1 MDRQID
7 IIIIGGGLAGLTS
20 AIHLSKAGKAVLLI
34 EKNAY
39 PHHKVCG
46 EYLSKEVIPYLKW
59 LDADPYTLQ
68 PIEISTL
75 QVSTENGR
83 SCNIKLPLGGLGISR
98 YILDDYLYR
107 KAIAA
112 GCVMVQDTVRDVSF
126 AGDKHL
132 VRTSTGEYEAQ
143 LVLGAYGK
151 RSSLDHKL
159 TRAFIR
165 ERSPWLA
172 VKAHYKTDFP
182 TGQVSLHNFR
192 GGYCGVSRVE
202 NGLTN
207 ICYLVDYDNF
217 KSHKVIH
224 RFQEAVLFRN
234 KHLRDVF
241 ENAELSFDSQL
252 TISQICFGNK
262 ELVHEHILMIG
273 DTAGLIHPL
282 CGNGMGMAIHSA
294 QICSDLVLQ
303 FLSGRIQSREVLENS
318 YRRQWKS
325 NFKNRI
331 RMGKILSAIM
341 NKEALAN
348 TVMSGLV
355 RFPQLL
361 SPVIRMTHGS
371 PLTIQ
376 QYG

>member
-7 IIIIGGGLAGLTS
+7 VIIIGGGLAGLTS

-46 EYLSKEVIPYLKW
+46 EYLSKEVLPYLQW
-59 LDADPYTLQ
+59 LDADPYILN
-68 PIEISTL
+68 PVEISTL
-75 QVSTENGR
+75 QVSTARGR

-98 YILDDYLYR
+98 YVLDDFLYQ

-112 GCVMVQDTVRDVSF
+112 GCILVQDVVKSVAF

-132 VRTSTGEYEAQ
+132 VRTSTSEYQAR

-151 RSSLDHKL
+151 RSNLDHKL
-159 TRAFIR
+159 NRAFIR

-172 VKAHYKTDFP
+172 VKAHYKTTYP
-182 TGQVSLHNFR
+182 AGMVSLHNFK

-207 ICYLVDYDNF
+207 ICYLVDYESF
-217 KSHKVIH
+217 KSHKNLQ
-224 RFQEAVLFRN
+224 RFQETVLFRN
-234 KHLRDVF
+234 KHLREVL
-241 ENAELSFDSQL
+241 ETAEPAFDSEL

-262 ELVHEHILMIG
+262 ELVQEHILMIG

-282 CGNGMGMAIHSA
+282 CGNGMAMAIHSA
-294 QICSDLVLQ
+294 QICSGLILD
-303 FLSGRIQSREVLENS
+303 FLSGRIKSRLSLENN
-318 YRRQWKS
+318 YQQQWKK
-325 NFKNRI
+325 NFNNRI
-331 RMGKILSAIM
+331 RMGKILSGIM
-341 NKEALAN
+341 NKERLAD
-348 TVMSGLV
+348 TIMTGLV
-355 RFPQLL
+355 RFPQVLT
-361 SPVIRMTHGS
+361 PVIRMTHGN
-371 PLTIQ
+371 PLTIP
-376 QYG
+376 QYD